1 MKYIEY
7 NCKKRIGYIT
17 FLREE
22 KRNAL
27 NDQFIKEL
35 SETITLAEKDNKCKI
50 IIIQNKGN
58 VFCAGADLK
67 YLKEINLKKN
77 KENIT
82 DSKNL
87 QNLFDK
93 ISETKKITISKIKG
107 HAIAGGCGIIL
118 CTDFN
123 YCTNNSKFGFT
134 EVKIGFVPAI
144 VSIYSILRIGFA
156 KTKKLFLSGEIINA
170 EKAKEIGLVD
180 DIMKKEKIDKKVEKI
195 ANNLCE
201 NVSSN
206 SILQTK
212 TILNEIKYIDL
223 AKSKQLAVK
232 LNASSRKTNSFKKG
246 INAFLNKK
254 SINW

>member
-7 NCKKRIGYIT
+7 NCKNRIGYIT

-35 SETITLAEKDNKCKI
+35 SKTITLAEKDNKCKI

-87 QNLFDK
+87 PN
-93 ISETKKITISKIKG
+93 EG
-107 HAIAGGCGIIL
+107 
-118 CTDFN
+118 
-123 YCTNNSKFGFT
+123 
-134 EVKIGFVPAI
+134 
-144 VSIYSILRIGFA
+144 
-156 KTKKLFLSGEIINA
+156 
-170 EKAKEIGLVD
+170 
-180 DIMKKEKIDKKVEKI
+180 
-195 ANNLCE
+195 NNLLNQLQQDILFREPRRVKSLEMKQDESIMVLAC
-201 NVSSN
+201 SN
-206 SILQTK
+206 PRR
-212 TILNEIKYIDL
+212 EVE
-223 AKSKQLAVK
+223 AVAN
-232 LNASSRKTNSFKKG
+232 L
-246 INAFLNKK
+246 IWDW
-254 SINW
+254 IQ

>member
-1 MKYIEY
+1 MFKSIIINQIYLSKKSIFGFKYFILKYIEY
-7 NCKKRIGYIT
+7 NCKNRIGYIT

-180 DIMKKEKIDKKVEKI
+180 DIMKKEKIDKKVEK
-195 ANNLCE
+195 
-201 NVSSN
+201 
-206 SILQTK
+206 
-212 TILNEIKYIDL
+212 
-223 AKSKQLAVK
+223 
-232 LNASSRKTNSFKKG
+232 
-246 INAFLNKK
+246 
-254 SINW
+254 